1 MDVEDGTEV
10 ELRALLRLVREAD
23 ERGDP
28 ADNEALADAM
38 DCDLSHVAALLGH
51 AKRRSLIWGQ
61 GGGRK
66 PGPWFSELELTV
78 QGQRFLR
85 NAS

>member
-1 MDVEDGTEV
+1 V
-10 ELRALLRLVREAD
+10 ELTAMLHLVREAD

-28 ADNEALADAM
+28 ADNETLASAM
-38 DCDLSHVAALLGH
+38 DCDLSRVAALLGV
-51 AKRRSLIWGQ
+51 AKQRSLIWGQ
-61 GGGRK
+61 GGPRK